1 MRPSS
6 SGFER
11 LVSPAT
17 DAAAE
22 EFWRAYLAGVGAPAR
37 LPFARPEAPGSGREE
52 CERESSDAASR
63 ALAVFAAET
72 GISIPTLAQGAWA
85 ILLARHS
92 DSADVLFWERDGSRS
107 ATPGRGRRPARAPRL
122 RRVRVPEGEAVG
134 DWLREIQDARD
145 RLRLA
150 PAAEAADLAAWAGWD
165 EESAVESRLEH
176 REFAPRGEAVSGPDA
191 PIVLR
196 LDVNPRVAARLSWDP
211 ARYPRTA
218 MEGLLRRF
226 AALMESLA
234 SDADA
239 TVGGMD
245 VLAPDERRRVL
256 VEWNA
261 TARPY
266 PKDDSAHRLIERAAD
281 RTPDAEAVSGDGV
294 VLRFS
299 ELDARANRIAHRLR
313 AEGVA
318 ADVPVGLFMERSP
331 QLVTAVLGVLK
342 SGGAYLPLDPGSP
355 EARLEFILRDARVP
369 VVLADPGL
377 AARVPAGVA
386 RVLAV
391 DADGREFAGEPERRP
406 EPAGRPE
413 DLAYVIYTSGSTG
426 QPKGVLVPHRGLVNY
441 LSWSSQ
447 AYAVAEGEGAPVHSP
462 LVFDLTVTS
471 LLTPLVAGRRVE
483 TIPEREGLD
492 GLAEALRRRR
502 GWSLVKITPAH
513 LEILSSQ
520 LSREEARDAARVF
533 VVGGEALRGEGLRWW
548 VESSPEARFVNEY
561 GPTETVVGCCV
572 HEVTAATWKP
582 GPVPIG
588 RPIANTRLYVLDS
601 GRRPV
606 PPGVPGELYIAG
618 DGLARGYL
626 GRPDLTAKSF
636 VPNPLPEEPGERMYR
651 TGDRVRH
658 RDDGVLEYLG
668 RADDQVKVRGYRI
681 ELGEVE
687 SALRRHPGVRQAA
700 VVVAPAP
707 SGDPRLVAYF
717 SSSGGEYAPRR
728 EELRTFLAES
738 LPEYMIP
745 GAFVEVDEL
754 PLTSNGKVDRR
765 VLPPPPED
773 EAETA
778 PSGRRPSTE
787 TERRIAAI
795 WEEALGRAGI
805 GADDDFFRLGGHSV
819 IAARIF
825 AKIETVL
832 GARLPLA
839 VLVQAPTIARL
850 AGVIDGRGWETS
862 WSSLVPLQPNG
873 TKPPLFCIHPIG
885 GNVVGYMDL
894 ARRLG
899 EDQPVYGLQAV
910 GLDGKRPRHKRI
922 EDMADHYV
930 SEIRQLRPDG
940 PYHLAGSSFG
950 GTIAFEMAHRLLA
963 QGCEVAFLGMFDTW
977 GPEYRRK
984 PGMGKWRIVWER
996 TRERIILHGGNLLA
1010 AEGLAAKASYVR
1022 AKVVRIA
1029 HNVAKRL
1036 RPARKPAAPPPP
1048 PPAIPKNLADAERS
1062 VLRAKTVYAPRP
1074 YPGKI
1079 TLFRASR
1086 QPAWFYP
1093 DPLLGWGQFA
1103 AGGIE
1108 THEVPGYHGALAHEP
1123 RVAVLAEK
1131 LAECLARGSDSGTPA
1146 APTPPGRTR

>member
-11 LVSPAT
+11 SDSPVA
-17 DAAAE
+17 DAARAE
-22 EFWRAYLAGVGAPAR
+22 RFWRTYLAGAGEPAR
-37 LPFARPEAPGSGREE
+37 LSFARPEVPGDGREE
-52 CERESSDAASR
+52 CEREVSAAASR
-63 ALAVFAAET
+63 ALAVFAAESR
-72 GISIPTLAQGAWA
+72 ISIPTLAQGAWA
-85 ILLARHS
+85 LLLSRHS
-92 DSADVLFWERDGSRS
+92 DSAEVFFWATDAPASAPSARPSR
-107 ATPGRGRRPARAPRL
+107 PRRGANL
-122 RRVRVPEGEAVG
+122 RRVLVPDAARVR
-134 DWLREIQDARD
+134 DWLGGIQDDRD

-150 PAAEAADLAAWAGWD
+150 PPAEPADVALWAGW
-165 EESAVESRLEH
+165 EEEAVVESRLEH
-176 REFAPRGEAVSGPDA
+176 REFGSRGGAVPGRPA
-191 PIVLR
+191 PIVLAV
-196 LDVNPRVAARLSWDP
+196 DVNPRVAARLSWDA
-211 ARYPRTA
+211 ARFSRPA
-218 MEGLLRRF
+218 MERLLERF
-226 AALMESLA
+226 TALLERLA
-234 SDADA
+234 GDPDAV
-239 TVGGMD
+239 VGEVD
-245 VLAPDERRRVL
+245 VLSSRERRRAL

-266 PKDDSAHRLIERAAD
+266 PKDEPAHRLIERAAD
-281 RTPDAEAVSGDGV
+281 RAPEAEAVSGDGV
-294 VLRFS
+294 VLSFS

-313 AEGVA
+313 AEGVG
-318 ADVPVGLFMERSP
+318 ADVPVGLLMERSP
-331 QLVTAVLGVLK
+331 RLVAAVLGVLK

-377 AARVPAGVA
+377 AGRVPPGAARVI
-386 RVLAV
+386 AV
-391 DADGREFAGEPERRP
+391 DVEGREFAGESEQRP
-406 EPAGRPE
+406 EPAGAPE

-441 LSWSSQ
+441 LAWSAE

-483 TIPEREGLD
+483 TVPEREGLD

-513 LEILSSQ
+513 LEILASQ
-520 LSREEARDAARVF
+520 LSPEEARDAARVF
-533 VVGGEALRGEGLRWW
+533 VVGGEALRGEGLEWW
-548 VESSPEARFVNEY
+548 VRNSPGARFVNEY

-601 GRRPV
+601 ARRPV
-606 PPGVPGELYIAG
+606 PPGAAGELYIGG

-626 GRPDLTAKSF
+626 GRPDLTAKIF
-636 VPNPLPEEPGERMYR
+636 VPNPLPEEPGERLYR

-687 SALRRHPGVRQAA
+687 SALARHPGVRQAA

-728 EELRTFLAES
+728 EELRAFLAES

-745 GAFVEVDEL
+745 GAFVELDDL

-778 PSGRRPSTE
+778 SSGRPPSTE
-787 TERRIAAI
+787 TERRVAAI
-795 WEEALGRAGI
+795 WEDALGRAPI
-805 GADDDFFRLGGHSV
+805 SADDDFFLLGGHSV
-819 IAARIF
+819 IAARVF
-825 AKIETVL
+825 AKIESAL
-832 GARLPLA
+832 GVRLPLA
-839 VLVQAPTIARL
+839 LLVQAPTVARL
-850 AGVIDGRGWETS
+850 AALIDDRGWGSS
-862 WSSLVPLQPNG
+862 WSSLVPLQPKG
-873 TKPPLFCIHPIG
+873 TKPPLFCVHPIG
-885 GNVVGYMDL
+885 GNVVGYMDI

-899 EDQPVYGLQAV
+899 EDQPLYGLQAV

-922 EDMADHYV
+922 VDMADHYL
-930 SEIRQLRPDG
+930 SEIRQLQPAG

-977 GPEYRRK
+977 GPDYRRK
-984 PGMGKWRIVWER
+984 PEMGKFRVSWER
-996 TRERIILHGGNLLA
+996 TRERIILHVGNLIA
-1010 AEGLAAKASYVR
+1010 ARGLGAKARYIRVKAGR
-1022 AKVVRIA
+1022 VA
-1029 HNVAKRL
+1029 HEVAKLL
-1036 RPARKPAAPPPP
+1036 RRRPKTAVPLPAPA
-1048 PPAIPKNLADAERS
+1048 AIPKNLADAEKS
-1062 VLRAKTVYAPRP
+1062 VLRAKTVYKPRP
-1074 YPGKI
+1074 YAGKI

-1093 DPLLGWGQFA
+1093 DPLLGWGRFA

-1131 LAECLARGSDSGTPA
+1131 VAECLARAREAGTPSA
-1146 APTPPGRTR
+1146 RTAGRGA